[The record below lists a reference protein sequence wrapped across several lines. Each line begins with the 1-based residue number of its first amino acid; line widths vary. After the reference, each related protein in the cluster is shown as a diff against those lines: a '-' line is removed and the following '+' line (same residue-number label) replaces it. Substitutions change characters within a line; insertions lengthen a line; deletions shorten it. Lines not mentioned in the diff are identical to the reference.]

1 MVKSAMQASPVN
13 LIHLLVA
20 ALALV
25 PLLSGMG
32 CAAFQKNVG
41 AEAEQRLFSDVTHRG
56 NIDEAMR
63 SKIIRYRFVI
73 VDLHMITG
81 TEKTNQLRSN
91 YTSTLQ
97 LNLFDDAI
105 FRAVLD
111 RREVLSET
119 SVVWLGHI
127 EGFQDSQVTLAVDGN
142 VMAGNV
148 RIQQSLYQVRYLGEG
163 THVLYQIDPTAFPP
177 DSEPVVAP
185 SDRQ

>member
-1 MVKSAMQASPVN
+1 MVKSAMQTSAAN
-13 LIHLLVA
+13 LIHLFVT

-32 CAAFQKNVG
+32 CAAYQKNV
-41 AEAEQRLFSDVTHRG
+41 EAEQRLFSDAPGRG
-56 NIDEAMR
+56 TIDEAMR
-63 SKIIRYRFVI
+63 SRIIRYRFVT
-73 VDLHMITG
+73 VNLHLIAAA
-81 TEKTNQLRSN
+81 EKTNQLLS
-91 YTSTLQ
+91 SSGSALQ

-105 FRAVLD
+105 FSAVLD

-127 EGFQDSQVTLAVDGN
+127 EGFQDSQVSLAVDGN
-142 VMAGNV
+142 VMVGNV
-148 RIQQSLYQVRYLGEG
+148 RIQQSLYQVRYLGDG

>member
-1 MVKSAMQASPVN
+1 MVKSAMQTSPAS
-13 LIHLLVA
+13 LIHLFVT

-32 CAAFQKNVG
+32 CAAHKKNV
-41 AEAEQRLFSDVTHRG
+41 EAEQRLFSDAPDRG
-56 NIDEAMR
+56 KIDEAMR
-63 SKIIRYRFVI
+63 SRIIRYRFVT
-73 VDLHMITG
+73 VNLQMIAG
-81 TEKTNQLRSN
+81 AEKNNQLLSN
-91 YTSTLQ
+91 SGSALQ

-105 FRAVLD
+105 FSAVLD

-127 EGFQDSQVTLAVDGN
+127 EGFQDSQVSLAVDGN
-142 VMAGNV
+142 VMVGNV
-148 RIQQSLYQVRYLGEG
+148 RVQQSLYQVRYLGNG

-177 DSEPVVAP
+177 DSKPVVAP

>member
-1 MVKSAMQASPVN
+1 MQALPAN

-32 CAAFQKNVG
+32 CAAYQKNVG
-41 AEAEQRLFSDVTHRG
+41 EAEQRLFSDVTHRG

-63 SKIIRYRFVI
+63 SKIIRYRFVTMN
-73 VDLHMITG
+73 LHMITG

-105 FRAVLD
+105 FMAVLD
-111 RREVLSET
+111 RRGP
-119 SVVWLGHI
+119 LGNKCC
-127 EGFQDSQVTLAVDGN
+127 LAGP
-142 VMAGNV
+142 
-148 RIQQSLYQVRYLGEG
+148 
-163 THVLYQIDPTAFPP
+163 H
-177 DSEPVVAP
+177 
-185 SDRQ
+185 

>member
-1 MVKSAMQASPVN
+1 MQASPAN

-32 CAAFQKNVG
+32 CAANQKNVE
-41 AEAEQRLFSDVTHRG
+41 AEAEQRLFSDVTHKG

-63 SKIIRYRFVI
+63 SKIIRYRFVTMN
-73 VDLHMITG
+73 LHMITG

-105 FRAVLD
+105 FMAVLD

-119 SVVWLGHI
+119 SVVWLPHLQGCH
-127 EGFQDSQVTLAVDGN
+127 
-142 VMAGNV
+142 
-148 RIQQSLYQVRYLGEG
+148 
-163 THVLYQIDPTAFPP
+163 
-177 DSEPVVAP
+177 
-185 SDRQ
+185 DRQERLSLSVSA

>member
-1 MVKSAMQASPVN
+1 MVKSAMQASPAN

-32 CAAFQKNVG
+32 CAAYQKNVG
-41 AEAEQRLFSDVTHRG
+41 EAGQRLFSDVTHRG

-63 SKIIRYRFVI
+63 SKIIRYRFVTMN
-73 VDLHMITG
+73 LHMITG

-105 FRAVLD
+105 FMAVLD

-163 THVLYQIDPTAFPP
+163 THVLYKIDPTAFPP
-177 DSEPVVAP
+177 DSEPVLAP